1 MESKYLKD
9 RIGFAKEIIDLLLK
23 KYEYASILGKDV
35 YGKSI
40 RVTNRAKSIGD
51 TFEKQCGFVIK
62 VYHQGIYSEYSFA
75 KLEKELIPE
84 IVSNVENSLNVSKE
98 LLENHMNLTM
108 LDDEPLVKDFE
119 RPSEGKK
126 FKTEE
131 IFNVACK
138 VTDELAKKDE
148 KIIQCGLIVE
158 TYTVNSFFVSRNRRL
173 TQTFSWNMVFP
184 IAVARE
190 GDNIKFGRKDFLGNN
205 LEKLLDDAQKDG
217 LGVVDDAIALLK
229 AERIEP
235 GEYEIITHPSITG
248 LIVHEAFGHGVE
260 MDMFVKNRAKS
271 RLYINK
277 PVASPL
283 VNMHDGA
290 AATYSCASYFFDD
303 DGVIAQDTK
312 IIDNGILLTGISDV
326 IAANELKTKATG
338 NSRRESPY
346 RKAYTRMTNT
356 FFEPGKDKLED
367 MIKSVKHGYML
378 FETNNGMED
387 PKNWNIQCIAEYGKE
402 IKDGKFTGKIVSP
415 VVMSGYVPDL
425 LMSISAVSD
434 DFTIIGAGH
443 CGKGHKEWVPVS
455 DGGPYL
461 KARCKLS

>member
-98 LLENHMNLTM
+98 LLENHMNLTT
-108 LDDEPLVKDFE
+108 LDDEPLAKDFE

-131 IFNVACK
+131 IFNIACK

-158 TYTVNSFFVSRNRRL
+158 TYTVNSFFISRNRRL

-312 IIDNGILLTGISDV
+312 IIDKGILLTGISDV

-387 PKNWNIQCIAEYGKE
+387 PKNWNIQCVAEYGKE
-402 IKDGKFTGKIVSP
+402 IKNGKFTGKIVSP